1 MSHNSLQVA
10 RRLPVLLLCLAAAA
24 QAQIAR
30 PATGAAP
37 SHHLVVPPPVIAQ
50 AHAQVS
56 TWPRLGAVAAER
68 RLAGYRVRAADDD
81 DDDDDE
87 DEDDDS
93 DALPGSV

>member
-1 MSHNSLQVA
+1 MSRIPLQVA
-10 RRLPVLLLCLAAAA
+10 RRLPILLLCLAAAT

-30 PATGAAP
+30 PATGAASDHP
-37 SHHLVVPPPVIAQ
+37 LIVPPAVIALANAQ
-50 AHAQVS
+50 AS
-56 TWPRLGAVAAER
+56 TWPRFCAGVPDR
-68 RLAGYRVRAADDD
+68 RLAGYRVRAADD